1 MSLGE
6 NIKHFRESNN
16 MTIKEFAKK
25 MGVQRTTIVL
35 WEADKTAPTLDKL
48 VAMCD
53 VLSCDVDDLIIR

>member
-16 MTIKEFAKK
+16 MTIKEFAEK

-35 WEADKTAPTLDKL
+35 WEADKTAPKLGKL

-53 VLSCDVDDLIIR
+53 VLSCDVDDLMIR